1 MPADQPGSNQQAL
14 QLRAGWAW
22 RLVQEEVEAQGGEV
36 EEVVLH
42 QAVEE
47 EEEVGDWWQTEEE
60 GEVLRQM
67 GALQVLACWVPP

>member
-1 MPADQPGSNQQAL
+1 M
-14 QLRAGWAW
+14 
-22 RLVQEEVEAQGGEV
+22 EAQGGEV

-47 EEEVGDWWQTEEE
+47 EEVGDRWQTEEE